1 MMDML
6 YMLELFARSG
16 GGGSSSDG
24 GGGDVLALIG
34 YFPSYYLAKLTK
46 KLLPRPTALI
56 VTIATGVIASIL
68 LFIFAGFNIFTI
80 LIAAGVW
87 AGWYTCMFSLWD
99 KMKKHFKKAD
109 EDLAK
114 AGWDETALKQIAMQ
128 TFMRYQDDWSR
139 RDASRFGEYMT
150 PYYAG
155 HASLMVRI
163 LAEMNRQSMMNGTQ
177 VLKIDTSSV
186 NDQADDANDMFTM
199 MIEAQ
204 AQDVLYDLMTQEQLF
219 VDNKPFVEEW
229 IFQRQGTTWALAGIR
244 QATANMGA
252 YEQDMSNF
260 ASANNMYYNL
270 DMGWLFLPRRG
281 ELFKTGGFGKSDINN
296 HVVGLYNNLLVQ
308 LYTYRDLP
316 AGNDQSKNYLVG
328 QVNVPK
334 QYGGIIIRRK
344 KGMFGSIG
352 NLFAPKGYVKYTFEW
367 PDFNDRYTVYATD
380 ADRLATFELLNPGF
394 MAFVYDNHPDI
405 NIEVVDNI
413 IYFYIE
419 KIGSRDDYNSLL
431 QLLAKAFKELQL

>member
-1 MMDML
+1 
-6 YMLELFARSG
+6 MLELFARSG
-16 GGGSSSDG
+16 GGGSSSGDG

-46 KLLPRPTALI
+46 KFLPRPTALI
-56 VTIATGVIASIL
+56 VTITTGVIASIL

-114 AGWDETALKQIAMQ
+114 AGWDEASLKQIATQ
-128 TFMRYQDDWSR
+128 IFMRYQDDWSR

-155 HASLMVRI
+155 HASLMVRS
-163 LAEMNRQSMMNGTQ
+163 LAEMNRQNMVTNVQIIKM
-177 VLKIDTSSV
+177 DTSSV
-186 NDQADDANDMFTM
+186 TDHSNDSNDFFTM

-204 AQDVLYDLMTQEQLF
+204 AQDVLYDLVTQQQLF
-219 VDNKPFVEEW
+219 VDNKPFIEEW
-229 IFQRQGTTWALAGIR
+229 VFQRQGASWALAGIR
-244 QATANMGA
+244 QTTGSMGA
-252 YEQDMSNF
+252 QEQDMSNF
-260 ASANNMYYNL
+260 AGQNSMYYSL

-281 ELFKTGGFGKSDINN
+281 ELFKNGGFGKSDINN

-328 QVNVPK
+328 QINVPK

-352 NLFAPKGYVKYTFEW
+352 NLFAPKGYIKYTFEW

-413 IYFYIE
+413 IYFYVE
-419 KIGSRDDYNSLL
+419 KLGSRNDYSLQL